1 MVKNRNRDILPTLGG
16 IFALFVVFNQCIS
29 MVMSLSIRLQALLL
43 PSLWLVLGACL
54 LTSRQSWVTV
64 LGLLPLSILMVS
76 QSISPLPM
84 TDAQAFVN
92 AILSRTLPGI
102 AFGLLLV
109 LALLAAACIAVG
121 IRRKMWIVP
130 VLLFLPACILQN
142 NSALLWAQFGT
153 ILSVS
158 LWLKPAGR

>member
-1 MVKNRNRDILPTLGG
+1 MAKKRNRDILPTLGG
-16 IFALFVVFNQCIS
+16 IFALFVVFNQCIA

-43 PSLWLVLGACL
+43 PSLWLVLGTCL
-54 LTSRQSWVTV
+54 MTSQKSWVTV

-76 QSISPLPM
+76 QSVSPLPM
-84 TDAQAFVN
+84 ADAQAFVN
-92 AILSRTLPGI
+92 ALLSRTLPGV
-102 AFGLLLV
+102 AFGILFV
-109 LALLAAACIAVG
+109 LALLNAARIAVG
-121 IRRKMWIVP
+121 VRRSLWLVP

-142 NSALLWAQFGT
+142 NSALLWAQFGA

>member
-1 MVKNRNRDILPTLGG
+1 MAKNRNRDILPTLGG
-16 IFALFVVFNQCIS
+16 IFAMFVVFNQCIG
-29 MVMSLSIRLQALLL
+29 MVMSLSIRLQALLQ

-54 LTSRQSWVTV
+54 LTSRKSWVTV
-64 LGLLPLSILMVS
+64 LGLLPLSILMLS

-84 TDAQAFVN
+84 TDAQAFVRT
-92 AILSRTLPGI
+92 LLGCTLPGI
-102 AFGLLLV
+102 GFGFLFLQ
-109 LALLAAACIAVG
+109 ALLTAARICVG

-142 NSALLWAQFGT
+142 NSALLWAQFGA